1 MLVEHLLPENEVEL
15 ELFGWF
21 FDIAKPDPDMSVSD
35 WADEHRVLSS
45 KASASPGK
53 WKTSKTPYL
62 REIMD
67 CLSAN
72 SPVQQVVFIAGAQI
86 GKTEAGLNWIGYV
99 IHHAPGPM
107 LMVQP
112 TVEMAKKVS
121 KQRLAPLIQ
130 ESPALADKVKES
142 RSRDSG
148 NTLMSKEFPGGL
160 LMLAG
165 ANSAASLASMPIRY
179 LFMDEIDRY
188 PGDVDEEGS
197 PVDLAITRTNNF
209 SRRKILQT
217 STPTIKDASAI
228 ESEYLDTEQ
237 SKYFV
242 PCPQC
247 GHMHVLEWKHFI
259 IPKFDDGSYN
269 WRGAHMVC
277 PANGCVIEN
286 HHKTDMLN
294 HGEWRATCEAKLY
307 KKKRGFHINS
317 LYAPVGWKSWPEI
330 AREWLQ
336 AQGNPLKLKAFI
348 NTRLGETWEEKG
360 EKVDHTGLMK
370 RREEYGFDPIP
381 DGVGIITCGVDV
393 QRDRIEVEYIG
404 WGAGEESWSLDYV
417 VLYGDTIQPEIYQRL
432 DLELMHRTFRHP
444 KGFALRPVRTLIDSG
459 DGERT
464 QQVYD
469 YTRPREGQQI
479 IACKGMSGD
488 DKPVAGRPT
497 KQGTDSNVTLIPVG
511 TYQAK
516 DLVVGRL
523 KIETH
528 GPGFCHFPNDCDQ
541 EYFDQLTAEVVVKKM
556 NSKGFEQREWHKK
569 RARNE
574 ALDCR
579 VYGTAALYSTGIDVD
594 QVIELMNSRQI
605 GVGGRKVRGSNEQ

>member
-1 MLVEHLLPENEVEL
+1 MHLQSLAPENQL
-15 ELFGWF
+15 EQQVYGWF
-21 FDIAKPDPDMSVSD
+21 FEIAKPDPDLTVSE
-35 WADEHRVLSS
+35 WADENRVLSS
-45 KASASPGK
+45 KASAAPGK
-53 WKTSKTPYL
+53 WRTSKTPYL

-67 CLSAN
+67 CLSVN
-72 SPVQQVVFIAGAQI
+72 SPVEDVTFIAGSQI
-86 GKTEAGLNWIGYV
+86 GKTEGGLNWIGYV
-99 IHHAPGPM
+99 IDYAPGPM

-130 ESPALADKVKES
+130 ESPSLSERVKES

-197 PVDLAITRTNNF
+197 PIDLAVTRTNNF
-209 SRRKILQT
+209 SRRKILKT
-217 STPTIKDASAI
+217 STPTIKDSSAI
-228 ESEYLDTEQ
+228 EAEYLDTEQ

-247 GHMHVLEWKHFI
+247 GFMHVLEWKHFI
-259 IPKFDDGSYN
+259 IPKFDDGTYN

-277 PANGCVIEN
+277 PDCGGVIEN

-294 HGEWRATCEAKLY
+294 GGEWRATCPEKIY
-307 KKKRGFHINS
+307 KKKRGFHISS
-317 LYAPVGWKSWPEI
+317 LYAPVGWKNWQEI
-330 AREWLQ
+330 AREWLL
-336 AQGNPLKLKAFI
+336 AQGNPLKLKTFI

-360 EKVDHTGLMK
+360 EKVDHTGLMA
-370 RREEYGFDPIP
+370 RREDYGFDPIP
-381 DGVGIITCGVDV
+381 EGVAIITCGVDV
-393 QRDRIEVEYIG
+393 QRDRIELEYIG
-404 WGAGEESWSLDYV
+404 WGKGEESWSLDYV
-417 VLYGDTIQPEIYQRL
+417 VLYGDTLQPEIYTRL
-432 DLELMHRTFRHP
+432 NLELMQRTFRHP
-444 KGFALRPVRTLIDSG
+444 KGFAMRPVRTLVDSG

-469 YTRPREGQQI
+469 YTRPREAHQI
-479 IACKGMSGD
+479 YACKGMSGD
-488 DKPVAGRPT
+488 DKPVAGKPS
-497 KQGTDSNVTLIPVG
+497 KVGTDGNVTLIPVG

-523 KIETH
+523 KIEQA
-528 GPGFCHFPNDCDQ
+528 GPGFCHFPKRYEQ
-541 EYFDQLTAEVVVKKM
+541 EYFEQITAEVVIKKVDP
-556 NSKGFEQREWHKK
+556 KGYEVREWHKK

-579 VYGTAALYSTGIDVD
+579 VYGTAALYSTGINVD
-594 QVIELMNSRQI
+594 TVADMLSNPAQMM
-605 GVGGRKVRGSNEQ
+605 GGRKVRGTTQ